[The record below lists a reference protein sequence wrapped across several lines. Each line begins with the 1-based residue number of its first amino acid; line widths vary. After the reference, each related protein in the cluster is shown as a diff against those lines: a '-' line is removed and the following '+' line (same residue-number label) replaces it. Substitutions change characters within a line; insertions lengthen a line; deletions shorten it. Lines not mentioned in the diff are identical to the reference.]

1 MTGAFAIG
9 GSMVW
14 RCCIECGQIYSGG
27 INCQAPR
34 CIGVGEP
41 LPDAEAGV
49 TLTGGVGITK
59 LPPWDV
65 NTPTKK

>member
-1 MTGAFAIG
+1 
-9 GSMVW
+9 MVW
-14 RCCIECGQIYSGG
+14 RCCIECGHIYSGG

-41 LPDAEAGV
+41 LPDSEEGV

-65 NTPTKK
+65 NTPTRK

>member
-1 MTGAFAIG
+1 
-9 GSMVW
+9 MVW
-14 RCCIECGQIYSGG
+14 RCCIECGHIYSGG

>member
-1 MTGAFAIG
+1 MGAFAIG

-14 RCCIECGQIYSGG
+14 RCCIECGHIYSGG

-41 LPDAEAGV
+41 LPDSEEGV